1 MGTITGTYIEEAAT
15 GNKRVDNLINVLVQ
29 PTIAEYRQLIINYET
44 GTIASPTSCRFTYQN
59 WNPSYP
65 VEVFLNGSPIP
76 LDPSRYSVDYT
87 MGRITLGF
95 ELTPGDSVMATYC
108 FDYFPVHV
116 LQGYIQRAVV
126 TMNTAGNSMPTNY
139 TYDTIPEGWLGIV
152 ADLVVAMCM
161 ERLILDYDIWKG
173 RLIFAIDTNA
183 LYNGGDNIVSQ
194 LETVKHNA
202 EDRAY
207 RSLDNAKL
215 RVGGYVA
222 KPTKYYYESLLTGSA
237 MRYKNGNPSYGAL
250 RGAKFNKF
258 GGNWP
263 RQ

>member
-1 MGTITGTYIEEAAT
+1 MPTITGTYIEQAST
-15 GNKRVDNLINVLVQ
+15 GNSRVDTLINVMVQ

-44 GTIASPTSCRFTYQN
+44 ATIASPTSCRFTYQN

-65 VEVFLNGSPIP
+65 VEVFLNGGTIP
-76 LDPSRYSVDYT
+76 LDSSHYT
-87 MGRITLGF
+87 IDHEMGRITLDF
-95 ELTPGDSVMATYC
+95 TLSPGDSVMATYC

-126 TMNTAGNSMPTNY
+126 TLNTAGNSMPTNY
-139 TYDTIPEGWLGIV
+139 TYENVPEGWLGII

-173 RLIFAIDTNA
+173 RLIFAIDTNG
-183 LYNGGDNIVSQ
+183 LYNGSDNIVSQ
-194 LETVKHNA
+194 LETIKHNA

-207 RSLDNAKL
+207 RSIDNAKL
-215 RVGGYVA
+215 RTGGYLS
-222 KPTKYYYESLLTGSA
+222 KPTQYYYEALLTGSSL
-237 MRYKNGNPSYGAL
+237 RYKNGNTSYGAL
-250 RGAKFNKF
+250 RGAKFNKLW
-258 GGNWP
+258 GNIP